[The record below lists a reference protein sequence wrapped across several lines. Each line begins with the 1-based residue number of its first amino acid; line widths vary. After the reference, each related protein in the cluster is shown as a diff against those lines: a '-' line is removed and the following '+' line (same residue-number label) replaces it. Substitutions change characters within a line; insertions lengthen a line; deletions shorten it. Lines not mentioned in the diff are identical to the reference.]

1 MSQARFL
8 CATSLLVF
16 ESFHLSRFCEK
27 QEMNDESRFDELL
40 DIVND
45 MEDKLERIQSELTQ
59 ERAFHKVYAAA
70 ATLVFLY
77 GLTYGA
83 WLCPK

>member
-8 CATSLLVF
+8 CATSLFV
-16 ESFHLSRFCEK
+16 SKTFHLSRFRKK
-27 QEMNDESRFDELL
+27 QKMNDESRFDQLL
-40 DIVND
+40 EIAND
-45 MEDKLERIQSELTQ
+45 MEDKLERIQSELKE
-59 ERAFHKVYAAA
+59 ERAFHKVYAAG

-77 GLTYGA
+77 GLMYGA